1 MDRLTSPSFKTKS
14 EQFYFMHSD
23 ASEGNRDS
31 GIGSN
36 GGGGGF
42 EGSRFS
48 SFKFDTDIELN
59 TRTGQDD
66 IMPKSP
72 GISKNQD
79 LKDRVLLDVYNRVIR
94 DLKSS

>member
-1 MDRLTSPSFKTKS
+1 LKNSDI
-14 EQFYFMHSD
+14 SD

-59 TRTGQDD
+59 TRDF
-66 IMPKSP
+66 K
-72 GISKNQD
+72 
-79 LKDRVLLDVYNRVIR
+79 VV
-94 DLKSS
+94 

>member
-1 MDRLTSPSFKTKS
+1 MVFKIDNLFYVTLHLFVSNHKTDVLAKSTKIFPFCLKNS
-14 EQFYFMHSD
+14 DISD

-59 TRTGQDD
+59 TRDF
-66 IMPKSP
+66 KVVWNLK
-72 GISKNQD
+72 KN
-79 LKDRVLLDVYNRVIR
+79 
-94 DLKSS
+94 